1 MHTCSIANSFV
12 QEEEGGE
19 FKEGEEAVQDEPMG
33 EESQATT
40 TGKGNPPKKWQPQ
53 KQVKK
58 TGNHNKQPLTP

>member
-40 TGKGNPPKKWQPQ
+40 TGKGNNPP
-53 KQVKK
+53 KK
-58 TGNHNKQPLTP
+58 TGNHENR